1 MSKNGKETGIH
12 PVSRNE
18 YKMFTISRSE
28 EDIVD
33 RGTPS
38 GSADDAETAGD
49 GLRKRKKVDF
59 DMNLKEEPPSV
70 NPQGIPEESNGQES
84 AKMVASGIDSVP
96 SKPEAIPS
104 TPATPP
110 SPTSRLPSSWSWATG
125 HIDHLMLFLMREK
138 DEKLQMQV
146 AAQKKIAQLEGRQG
160 QVSTYLKE
168 KKEKVERQDGEVHEL
183 IRRMDEER
191 REKDQVQ
198 RELEEKKRK
207 IAHLEDSNYQ
217 RDMELKQVKEDQQE
231 NLDQLREE
239 LKKSQKELEGEKATK
254 EEKLFRATKR
264 IKHLQK
270 DVEEARKELDTTRS
284 EQKRIE
290 NVLKWMEDDLE
301 EEQQNEEDTL
311 VLRCKLQK
319 YRKLT
324 RGYRYTL
331 IFVILVLFCLVL
343 SRVPFSYLCTS
354 ISTY

>member
-12 PVSRNE
+12 PVPRNE
-18 YKMFTISRSE
+18 YKIFTISRSE

-49 GLRKRKKVDF
+49 GLRKRKVDLG
-59 DMNLKEEPPSV
+59 MNLKEEPPSV

-104 TPATPP
+104 SPATPR

-138 DEKLQMQV
+138 DEKLQMQA

-239 LKKSQKELEGEKATK
+239 LKKSQKELEGEKAK
-254 EEKLFRATKR
+254 EEK
-264 IKHLQK
+264 LQK

-301 EEQQNEEDTL
+301 EEQQNEDDTL

-324 RGYRYTL
+324 RAYRYTL
-331 IFVILVLFCLVL
+331 IFVILVLFCLMYL
-343 SRVPFSYLCTS
+343 LAYLCTS

>member
-12 PVSRNE
+12 PVPRNE
-18 YKMFTISRSE
+18 YKIFTISRSE

-49 GLRKRKKVDF
+49 GLRKRKVDLG
-59 DMNLKEEPPSV
+59 MNLKEEPPSV

-104 TPATPP
+104 SPATPR

-138 DEKLQMQV
+138 DEKLQMQA

-239 LKKSQKELEGEKATK
+239 LKKSQKELEGEKAK
-254 EEKLFRATKR
+254 EEKLSRATKR
-264 IKHLQK
+264 INHLQK

-301 EEQQNEEDTL
+301 EEQQNEDDTL

-324 RGYRYTL
+324 RAYRYTL
-331 IFVILVLFCLVL
+331 IFVILVLFCLMYL
-343 SRVPFSYLCTS
+343 LAYLCTS